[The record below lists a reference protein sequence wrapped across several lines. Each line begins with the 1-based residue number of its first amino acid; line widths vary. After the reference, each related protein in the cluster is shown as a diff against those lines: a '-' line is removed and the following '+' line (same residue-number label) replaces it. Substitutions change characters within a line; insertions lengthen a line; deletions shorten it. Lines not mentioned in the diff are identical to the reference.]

1 VEKKIVSKKP
11 ENEPTEADT
20 ACNNNEDIM
29 LNLSN
34 FKIFQIY
41 TIFFFLNSWVKCT
54 TRKEKTDSANDQNPC
69 SSKMRPLMFI
79 LFKYNLILKTIN
91 FSIKL
96 RSNEIDKI
104 QQKGFNSL
112 IIDQQPLSCASN
124 AYRFV
129 YFF

>member
-1 VEKKIVSKKP
+1 MKI
-11 ENEPTEADT
+11 
-20 ACNNNEDIM
+20 EDKR

-41 TIFFFLNSWVKCT
+41 IIFFLNSWFKWT
-54 TRKEKTDSANDQNPC
+54 TRKEKTDSANDHNPC
-69 SSKMRPLMFI
+69 SSEMRPLMFI
-79 LFKYNLILKTIN
+79 LFKYNLILKILT

-104 QQKGFNSL
+104 QQKEYNSL
-112 IIDQQPLSCASN
+112 IIYQQPLSCASK